1 MEGILEYI
9 NALEDA
15 QKQSKRSDNLITA
28 DTLLLTM
35 SNTILLSELPPQ
47 YGEIWEDLNKY
58 EKDWAAWKN
67 LYKAADRKSKIKKQ
81 TVEDQDQFGAVHGA
95 LRQAPQNNPQANSP
109 SRLAADLD
117 KYFDALAAEATT

>member
-58 EKDWAAWKN
+58 EKNWAAWKN
-67 LYKAADRKSKIKKQ
+67 LYKAADWKAKVKKGSCRPGPIRRC
-81 TVEDQDQFGAVHGA
+81 TWCTKVG
-95 LRQAPQNNPQANSP
+95 SP
-109 SRLAADLD
+109 GPTIERPN
-117 KYFDALAAEATT
+117 